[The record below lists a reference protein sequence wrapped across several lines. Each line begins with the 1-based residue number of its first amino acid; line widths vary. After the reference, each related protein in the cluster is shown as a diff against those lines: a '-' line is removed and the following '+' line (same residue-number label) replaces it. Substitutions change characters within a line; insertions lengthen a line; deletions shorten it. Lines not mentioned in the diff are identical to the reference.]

1 MSARTRKDY
10 GIEDGFTGES
20 LYDSLRR
27 HLLGTHA
34 QRLRVAAFE
43 QFLGRTFFSGSDI
56 TIIPR
61 HDADVVNV
69 RIGSDPECNI
79 YDLGDGVQHC
89 IVLFA
94 PLYFGDFDKTGLALF
109 VEEPDLFLHPGYQR
123 LWVRAI
129 LEWNDYPL
137 QVFATTHSNHL
148 LERASEGS
156 DLSVFRVGKGA
167 REAVEC
173 RQVSGRDRALLDYV
187 GARNTSVFLS
197 NCTIWVEGPT
207 DRAYFRAYLSRVMTL
222 SETDTWREDLHY
234 SFVEYGGANI
244 AHMFKSLDDG
254 GYDPESFAGRCM
266 VIVDKDDENSKTDRK
281 QFLRDRLEDRFV
293 ILPTREVE
301 NLLTPHVV
309 EGVARAYERNDDVR
323 ISTVSTRKWRMT
335 PMGSLINTHLE
346 GRKRK
351 TYATSSGTLTDK
363 MKFCERAVEVIRSG
377 EFELVVSKD
386 ADAVARQILGF
397 IRDTNGAP

>member
-1 MSARTRKDY
+1 MAAVDKNERIADTGEPRATRAHAAVNSLNQRLHALRATGTSTKPKCMFIPQLRGLRPLGNPDQSLMSARTRKDY

-137 QVFATTHSNHL
+137 QVSCL
-148 LERASEGS
+148 G
-156 DLSVFRVGKGA
+156 GG
-167 REAVEC
+167 
-173 RQVSGRDRALLDYV
+173 
-187 GARNTSVFLS
+187 
-197 NCTIWVEGPT
+197 
-207 DRAYFRAYLSRVMTL
+207 AYLR
-222 SETDTWREDLHY
+222 WRD
-234 SFVEYGGANI
+234 
-244 AHMFKSLDDG
+244 
-254 GYDPESFAGRCM
+254 
-266 VIVDKDDENSKTDRK
+266 
-281 QFLRDRLEDRFV
+281 
-293 ILPTREVE
+293 
-301 NLLTPHVV
+301 
-309 EGVARAYERNDDVR
+309 VA
-323 ISTVSTRKWRMT
+323 K
-335 PMGSLINTHLE
+335 
-346 GRKRK
+346 
-351 TYATSSGTLTDK
+351 
-363 MKFCERAVEVIRSG
+363 
-377 EFELVVSKD
+377 
-386 ADAVARQILGF
+386 
-397 IRDTNGAP
+397 